1 MIPDRPLIG
10 IVLMLGFCILAPLG
24 DTVAKFLG
32 GTIPLLQLMLVRMAA
47 QAIFPLPVVI
57 ARRVSLRISKRLF
70 YLTALRTLLHVVG
83 IGAFFTALRYLPLAD
98 AVAIAFVLPFIML
111 LLGRFI
117 LKEEVGPRRLI
128 ACAFGFAGTLLVV
141 QPSFITVGWPALLP
155 ALMAVAFA
163 FYMLISRHIAKEAD
177 PFALQ
182 TIAGMMAIIPIGL
195 ALWLGAD
202 SGFEIF
208 AIVKPT
214 TLEAVLLITLGFIGT
229 FSHLLM
235 TWSLRYAP
243 SATLAP
249 IQYLEI
255 PFATFLGWL
264 VFQELPNTM
273 SAFGIL
279 VIMASGFYILYRE
292 RQVAAQ
298 AARNQNS

>member
-1 MIPDRPLIG
+1 
-10 IVLMLGFCILAPLG
+10 MLGFCILAPLG
-24 DTVAKFLG
+24 DTIAKFLG

-47 QAIFPLPVVI
+47 QAIFPMPIVM
-57 ARRVSLRISKRLF
+57 ARRISLHMSRRILL
-70 YLTALRTLLHVVG
+70 LTALRTLLHVLGV
-83 IGAFFTALRYLPLAD
+83 GAFFTALRYLPLAD
-98 AVAIAFVLPFIML
+98 AIAIAFVLPFIML

-117 LKEEVGPRRLI
+117 LNEEVGPRRLI

-163 FYMLISRHIAKEAD
+163 FYMLISRHIAKETD

-182 TIAGMMAIIPIGL
+182 TVAGAMAIVPIGL

-202 SGFEIF
+202 SGLEIF
-208 AIVKPT
+208 SIVMPT
-214 TLEAVLLITLGFIGT
+214 PLEAALLIALGFVGT

-264 VFQELPNTM
+264 VFQELPNATA
-273 SAFGIL
+273 AFGIV

-292 RQVAAQ
+292 RRVAAE
-298 AARNQNS
+298 AARNR